1 MLLNVTFKPFVLY
14 VNNICSLFSYFC
26 FLFVAIRLQN
36 YDIL

>member
-1 MLLNVTFKPFVLY
+1 MLLNVTFMPFVLY
-14 VNNICSLFSYFC
+14 VNNICSLFSCFY

>member
-1 MLLNVTFKPFVLY
+1 MLLNVTFMPFVLY
-14 VNNICSLFSYFC
+14 VNNICSLFSCFC

>member
-1 MLLNVTFKPFVLY
+1 MLLNVTFKSFVLY
-14 VNNICSLFSYFC
+14 INNICSLFLYFC

>member
-14 VNNICSLFSYFC
+14 VNNICSFFSCFC
-26 FLFVAIRLQN
+26 FLFVVIRLQN

>member
-1 MLLNVTFKPFVLY
+1 MLLNVTFKSFALY
-14 VNNICSLFSYFC
+14 VNNICSFFSYFC

>member
-14 VNNICSLFSYFC
+14 INNIYSLFSCFC
-26 FLFVAIRLQN
+26 FLFVTIRLQN